1 MWFDAR
7 AKLNEIAGQ
16 PPAAFAA
23 TVPPVSQVSQVSQRP
38 KANKPALRVAEVA
51 SVATPP
57 RSNLES
63 TPPARAD
70 RLDQGVAAF
79 PYGSSPG
86 GRPLAWTG
94 RVVSLADWR
103 TLTDQE
109 RHGPN
114 GRHWCG
120 VTKQWLQ
127 PP

>member
-1 MWFDAR
+1 MWFDTR
-7 AKLNEIAGQ
+7 AKLEESAGQ
-16 PPAAFAA
+16 PPAPFAA
-23 TVPPVSQVSQVSQRP
+23 TVAPVSQVSQVSQRP

-57 RSNLES
+57 
-63 TPPARAD
+63 ARAE
-70 RLDQGVAAF
+70 RPDQGAAAF

-114 GRHWCG
+114 WRHWCG